1 VELYKILGIYFLDW
15 DLIYSQQGLYF
26 MRLFIYWEHVV
37 KVVFKEVCWEGV
49 DWIDFALERGMRW
62 AIVNV

>member
-1 VELYKILGIYFLDW
+1 VLLARNPQGIRPLGM
-15 DLIYSQQGLYF
+15 SVC
-26 MRLFIYWEHVV
+26 RCEHVV

-62 AIVNV
+62 AIMNV